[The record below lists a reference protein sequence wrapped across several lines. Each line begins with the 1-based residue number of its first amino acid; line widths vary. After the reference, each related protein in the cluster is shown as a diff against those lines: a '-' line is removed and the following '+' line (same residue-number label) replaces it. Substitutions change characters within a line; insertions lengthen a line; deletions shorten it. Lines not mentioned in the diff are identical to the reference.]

1 MEEQNWGEN
10 CPGDNFAY
18 IDDNPNLNWNPM
30 NGTSLISNLNMT
42 QQSEFTED
50 VEKIMKIKS
59 EFQNYLTDVFLEND
73 DLNDKNF
80 LDHKKKIEDG
90 LVSIHALMKSFDDQ
104 QKKVIDSAL
113 TRFGENLKALENET
127 YFSAGGSYFVP
138 GKFSSL
144 NQFIAEP
151 SFEQIASVA
160 ASCGNCRNT
169 FNISGGGSVE
179 RINGEWNYIEG
190 TLHSF
195 HNIKEAISA
204 HKDLIYEYKTI

>member
-30 NGTSLISNLNMT
+30 TGTSLISNLNMT

-50 VEKIMKIKS
+50 VETIMKIKS
-59 EFQNYLTDVFLEND
+59 EFQNYLTDVFLEKD

-104 QKKVIDSAL
+104 QQQRIIDKLVSHL
-113 TRFGENLKALENET
+113 VSK
-127 YFSAGGSYFVP
+127 
-138 GKFSSL
+138 
-144 NQFIAEP
+144 
-151 SFEQIASVA
+151 
-160 ASCGNCRNT
+160 
-169 FNISGGGSVE
+169 
-179 RINGEWNYIEG
+179 
-190 TLHSF
+190 
-195 HNIKEAISA
+195 
-204 HKDLIYEYKTI
+204 